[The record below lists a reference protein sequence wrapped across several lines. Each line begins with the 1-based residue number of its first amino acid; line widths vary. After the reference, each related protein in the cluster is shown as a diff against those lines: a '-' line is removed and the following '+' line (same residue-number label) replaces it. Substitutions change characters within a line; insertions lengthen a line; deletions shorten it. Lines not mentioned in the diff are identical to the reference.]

1 MISMQPSDPHNVH
14 LPDALR
20 LLPPWHPDL
29 QVPGAYCK
37 LFETTGWPKIN
48 QNKIITRIQCC
59 WAKSYFWI
67 WLVSAWSCLGLGQ
80 KRQKNA
86 SQVQGVPAT
95 DDWAVYHG
103 SIISILL
110 VTFWGYTVKQN
121 TNGNT
126 NRNTKTNDNGKYN
139 KAKDKQICNFQV
151 VFIPNHW

>member
-1 MISMQPSDPHNVH
+1 MISLQPSDPYNIH

-67 WLVSAWSCLGLGQ
+67 WLVSAWSCLGQ

-103 SIISILL
+103 SISILL

-126 NRNTKTNDNGKYN
+126 NRNTKTKDNGKY
-139 KAKDKQICNFQV
+139 KANDKQICNFQV